1 MRIFGELVIKKKG
14 NRICKYNSIIVKYSL
29 FLIIENCSIQMNYY
43 FTPSKS
49 SSKRSSSTQVQE
61 KPSDWICVVC
71 NNLNFS
77 FRKKCNRCKTQTRI
91 QNETQL
97 ATAYSEYYFQ
107 NYLTSAKSP
116 LTDITNSNTPEP
128 SHQKYCEDGIPTSNF
143 NETIISTIGK
153 VLPF

>member
-1 MRIFGELVIKKKG
+1 
-14 NRICKYNSIIVKYSL
+14 
-29 FLIIENCSIQMNYY
+29 MNYY

-49 SSKRSSSTQVQE
+49 STKRSSLTQGQE

-116 LTDITNSNTPEP
+116 LSDITNSNTPEP
-128 SHQKYCEDGIPTSNF
+128 SHHKYCEEGISTSSF
-143 NETIISTIGK
+143 NETITSTIGK
-153 VLPF
+153 VLPFESVHSILDRECF